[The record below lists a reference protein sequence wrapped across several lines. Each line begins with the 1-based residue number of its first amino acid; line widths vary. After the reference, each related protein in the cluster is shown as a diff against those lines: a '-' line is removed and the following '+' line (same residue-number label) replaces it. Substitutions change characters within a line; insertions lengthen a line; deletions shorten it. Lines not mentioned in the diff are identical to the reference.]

1 MKTDESDES
10 YNQSEYQSAVGSL
23 LYLSIGT
30 RPDIAFAVSN
40 VAKFCS
46 NPTKS
51 HWTAVKKMFRYIK
64 GTPVFGLLYTNMV
77 QRNVLATQTL
87 IGLVVQMIEDLPLD
101 IFSN

>member
-1 MKTDESDES
+1 MQSAKSVATPVDPGTKLVKADESDES

-46 NPTKS
+46 NPTKR
-51 HWTAVKKMFRYIK
+51 HCTAVKRIFRYIK
-64 GTPVFGLLYTNMV
+64 GTPVFGLLYTKHSSEECV
-77 QRNVLATQTL
+77 
-87 IGLVVQMIEDLPLD
+87 GYSDSD
-101 IFSN
+101 